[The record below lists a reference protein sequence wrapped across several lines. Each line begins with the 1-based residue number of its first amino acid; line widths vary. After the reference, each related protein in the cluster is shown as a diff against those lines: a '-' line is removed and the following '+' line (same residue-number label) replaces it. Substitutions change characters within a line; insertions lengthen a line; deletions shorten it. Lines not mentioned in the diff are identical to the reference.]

1 MFIIIAG
8 GGKVGFSLA
17 KGLIAEGN
25 EIALIEKDK
34 NRYQILTEEFGESVI
49 YGDASDAFVLKQAG
63 ANRCEL
69 LVAAS
74 GNDNDNLIICQMAKI
89 VYLVPRTL
97 ARVTDPKNEPLFK
110 MLGIDQTVNTTSI
123 ISTLIGHKLG
133 TSFLSELLSFKNAEI
148 VQFDIPEGSPIL
160 GKPLKDLG
168 LPKDTLLIASIRNE
182 EVFVLKG
189 ESILKPGDTLI
200 ALTSK
205 KEEDSL
211 RKLI

>member
-1 MFIIIAG
+1 MFVIIAG
-8 GGKVGFSLA
+8 GGKVGFSLS

-34 NRYQILTEEFGESVI
+34 NRYQILAEEFGESVI
-49 YGDASDAFVLKQAG
+49 YGDASDAFILKQAG

-69 LVAAS
+69 LVATS
-74 GNDNDNLIICQMAKI
+74 DTDQDNLIICQMAKI
-89 VYLVPRTL
+89 VYMVPRTL
-97 ARVTDPKNEPLFK
+97 ARITDPKNETLFK

-123 ISTLIGHKLG
+123 ISALIGHKLG

-148 VQFDIPEGSPIL
+148 VQIDIPEGSPIL

-168 LPKDTLLIASIRNE
+168 LSKDTLLIASIRNE
-182 EVFVLKG
+182 EVNVLKG
-189 ESILKPGDTLI
+189 DSILQPGDTLI